1 MRSGYPPIDKDPE
14 LLRQFRAFRRAAKEA
29 HACECA
35 TMWANKI
42 TDVINRAYQKEGGI
56 HDRLYNWSQNI

>member
-29 HACECA
+29 HDGEFA

-42 TDVINRAYQKEGGI
+42 TDVINRAYLVKEPS
-56 HDRLYNWSQNI
+56 HDYLT